1 MSTDESRPTVPLRVG
16 LLVVLAL
23 ALIVAAEFQD
33 IRRYLKI
40 RSM

>member
-1 MSTDESRPTVPLRVG
+1 MSRGESCPSVVRG
-16 LLVVLAL
+16 AALLVVLAV
-23 ALIVAAEFQD
+23 ALTVAAEFQD